1 MKKNIKRTKQP
12 RHQDFWVWLLLRVG
26 KFVLFCFY
34 RQHETC
40 RVSSSTSTRESTP
53 SEGEANFMNFIEVS
67 ASTSTLVHCLWPSDM
82 KICDNQRPVVV
93 DWFELWFSLTRIFEF
108 RLIIFTR
115 GLRGVGRARDGLV
128 TLSSSWRHHYDVY
141 KTTKMAEKRN
151 CEHIYFIFRADCRHT
166 QEHLLSLSRR
176 SSFIN
181 MFVLPKKIDWNCR
194 EYV

>member
-1 MKKNIKRTKQP
+1 MKKNIEKNKQP

-34 RQHETC
+34 RRHETC
-40 RVSSSTSTRESTP
+40 RVLSWIRHVRVR
-53 SEGEANFMNFIEVS
+53 EGEAKFMNFIEVS

-93 DWFELWFSLTRIFEF
+93 DSFELWFSLTRIFEF
-108 RLIIFTR
+108 RLIIFSR

-141 KTTKMAEKRN
+141 KTTKMAEKKRN
-151 CEHIYFIFRADCRHT
+151 CEHIIIYF
-166 QEHLLSLSRR
+166 
-176 SSFIN
+176 
-181 MFVLPKKIDWNCR
+181 
-194 EYV
+194 